1 MNNKPHISLQ
11 DIGTELPFSVPDHY
25 FDDLADRMEAAT
37 AAQRPTLRHM
47 MKSWLY
53 MAALFAGVLLLGNLA
68 YILYQRNTSLKL
80 ENYERY
86 LLSQVDEGALIDFYY
101 EDLTE
106 TEQ

>member
-1 MNNKPHISLQ
+1 MDNKPHISLQ
-11 DIGTELPFSVPDHY
+11 DIGTDLPFTVPDHY
-25 FDDLADRMEAAT
+25 FDDFAARMEAAT
-37 AAQRPTLRHM
+37 ATQRPPLRHM
-47 MKSWLY
+47 LKSWLY
-53 MAALFAGVLLLGNLA
+53 MAALFAGVFLLGNLA
-68 YILYQRNTSLKL
+68 YLIYQRNTNLKI